1 MKKSFSSMDAS
12 EFEVVMKS
20 EYAARA
26 KRNRVAALR
35 ARIEQTEHY
44 VSNMQNQLH
53 KERLER
59 ALEMNTERLELA
71 LEMNSELS
79 SDNELCGA
87 RGEEA

>member
-20 EYAARA
+20 EYADRA

-53 KERLER
+53 KDR
-59 ALEMNTERLELA
+59 MELA
-71 LEMNSELS
+71 LEMSPELLELSQEMS
-79 SDNELCGA
+79 SDNEPCGA

>member
-53 KERLER
+53 KDR
-59 ALEMNTERLELA
+59 MELA
-71 LEMNSELS
+71 LEMSPELLELAVEMS

>member
-53 KERLER
+53 KD
-59 ALEMNTERLELA
+59 RLELA
-71 LEMNSELS
+71 LEMSPELLELAQELS

>member
-1 MKKSFSSMDAS
+1 MLKGQ
-12 EFEVVMKS
+12 FEVVMNKARS
-20 EYAARA
+20 DRA

-44 VSNMQNQLH
+44 VSNMRDQLH
-53 KERLER
+53 KD
-59 ALEMNTERLELA
+59 RLELA
-71 LEMNSELS
+71 LEMNPELS